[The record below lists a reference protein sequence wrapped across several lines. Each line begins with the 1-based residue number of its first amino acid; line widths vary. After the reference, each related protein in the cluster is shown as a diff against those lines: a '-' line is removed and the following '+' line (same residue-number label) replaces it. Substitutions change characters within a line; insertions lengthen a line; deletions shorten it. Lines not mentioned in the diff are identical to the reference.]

1 MRKGAENKDK
11 EIIKTYEYYCNII
24 DIMLSDM
31 SNVKLKDIQ
40 DAMDELRVELDKIEG
55 KENEMS
61 AD

>member
-1 MRKGAENKDK
+1 MAENKDK
-11 EIIKTYEYYCNII
+11 EIIIKTYEYYCNII

-55 KENEMS
+55 KEDEMS

>member
-1 MRKGAENKDK
+1 MAENKDK

-55 KENEMS
+55 KENEIS

>member
-1 MRKGAENKDK
+1 MAENKDK

-55 KENEMS
+55 KEDVMS